1 MKEPIQEEIIA
12 YIQFCNE
19 IKKVILPPTFKG
31 LQEKICSMLQI
42 NLELISSLLISYK
55 DEDNDV
61 VMVDSNEDYLILLDQ
76 IKNKQ
81 VNIINVEKNEKG
93 NIDIDTCTK
102 SIIKF
107 QEKFD
112 KNDEANNNFNIVSNQ
127 QFEINKQEN
136 KIENNKI
143 NININKDNINN
154 NEINNNIKNNFDEN
168 SNDLEIKIINKEIY
182 NNIDNNLN
190 DSNSE
195 EEIISPY
202 KQKEKEKKIE
212 ENNNINIINQVNDIN
227 NINNIKD
234 DNFNANANVNL
245 NQTYLVFNLT
255 CDLCS
260 KFPIIKVLYYCPT
273 CSIYICPECE
283 KKPDINH
290 RHSILKIQTKNQFD
304 DLNEKINNKNEELS
318 LEKNN
323 NNSQI
328 NFGKIKDNIK
338 DSVLKIFG
346 GNKEENSIPKQNIT
360 QQMSLIQIARAQY
373 GLEGISD
380 QQLENAIRKTN
391 GDIERA
397 IPLLFK

>member
-136 KIENNKI
+136 KIEKLNIDIKNNNDI
-143 NININKDNINN
+143 NDSDKNNINN
-154 NEINNNIKNNFDEN
+154 FEEKNNELEINNN
-168 SNDLEIKIINKEIY
+168 KEFY

-202 KQKEKEKKIE
+202 LQKEKEQNNNL
-212 ENNNINIINQVNDIN
+212 NNNINIINQINDI
-227 NINNIKD
+227 
-234 DNFNANANVNL
+234 NANANINL
-245 NQTYLVFNLT
+245 NQTYLVFNIT
-255 CDLCS
+255 CGLCNQY
-260 KFPIIKVLYYCPT
+260 PIIKILYYCPT
-273 CSIYICPECE
+273 CSVYICPECE

-290 RHSILKIQTKNQFD
+290 RHSILKIQTSQQYA
-304 DLNEKINNKNEELS
+304 DLVEKINNSKENL
-318 LEKNN
+318 LKNN
-323 NNSQI
+323 QNQSNLA
-328 NFGKIKDNIK
+328 KITDNIK

-346 GNKEENSIPKQNIT
+346 NNKEEENIPPQNLT
-360 QQMSLIQIARAQY
+360 SQMSIIQIARAQY

-380 QQLENAIRKTN
+380 EQLQDAIRKTN
-391 GDIERA
+391 GNIENA

>member
-12 YIQFCNE
+12 YIQFYNE
-19 IKKVILPPTFKG
+19 IKKVILPPTYKG
-31 LQEKICSMLQI
+31 LQEKLCSMLQI
-42 NLELISSLLISYK
+42 NLESISSLQISYK

-61 VMVDSNEDYLILLDQ
+61 VMVDTNEDYLILLDQ

-81 VNIINVEKNEKG
+81 VNIINIEKKEKG
-93 NIDIDTCTK
+93 NIDIDTCHK
-102 SIIKF
+102 SLIKF
-107 QEKFD
+107 NEKLD
-112 KNDEANNNFNIVSNQ
+112 KKDEANNNFNIVSNQ

-136 KIENNKI
+136 KIGNNKI
-143 NININKDNINN
+143 NIN
-154 NEINNNIKNNFDEN
+154 NNNIENKLNNNLDEN
-168 SNDLEIKIINKEIY
+168 SNELEIKIINKEIY

-202 KQKEKEKKIE
+202 IQKEKEQKIE
-212 ENNNINIINQVNDIN
+212 ANYNININNQVNDIN
-227 NINNIKD
+227 NINNIKN
-234 DNFNANANVNL
+234 DNFNDNANVNL
-245 NQTYLVFNLT
+245 NQTYLVFNLN
-255 CDLCS
+255 CDLCN

-290 RHSILKIQTKNQFD
+290 RHSILKIQTKQQFD
-304 DLNEKINNKNEELS
+304 DLNEKINKSSEELS

-328 NFGKIKDNIK
+328 NLTKIKDNIK

-346 GNKEENSIPKQNIT
+346 GNKEENNIPKQNLA
-360 QQMSLIQIARAQY
+360 QQMSLMQIARAQY

-380 QQLENAIRKTN
+380 QQLENAIKKTN
-391 GDIERA
+391 GDIEKA